1 MPGLPPV
8 KVEAPPGVM
17 GLRHHSALSAR
28 ATMTNPAQYFGRAQ
42 PRKKK
47 NSMELLGK
55 LPSKFTHR
63 LRSTAPGKCADL
75 LLIKKIKI
83 CIWAQEEATLQFLD
97 KIGRHRQQ
105 ANSRLATCF
114 QQTPHR

>member
-28 ATMTNPAQYFGRAQ
+28 ATMTNPAQFFGRAQ

-47 NSMELLGK
+47 KNGASWQAPQQIYSQATEY
-55 LPSKFTHR
+55 
-63 LRSTAPGKCADL
+63 STWKM
-75 LLIKKIKI
+75 
-83 CIWAQEEATLQFLD
+83 
-97 KIGRHRQQ
+97 R
-105 ANSRLATCF
+105 
-114 QQTPHR
+114 